1 MNPRTERAWED
12 YQNKSG
18 KLEKYRRR
26 GMIIGATT
34 GILGGA
40 LLTKGR
46 GLGIPA
52 GGVIGGVAGHHIGKA
67 FEPKGTQKRLDK
79 QTNRFNQMTY
89 RAVRKANSKKQRRF
103 DEIVA
108 LAERV
113 RLRQTYRKMKQNSKR
128 RAEKLK
134 SGKLGGIRGRAI
146 YDSFYGSRG

>member
-12 YQNKSG
+12 YQNKTG
-18 KLEKYRRR
+18 KLERYRKR
-26 GMIIGATT
+26 GLLIGATT
-34 GILGGA
+34 GIIGGA
-40 LLTKGR
+40 ILSKGR
-46 GLGIPA
+46 GVGIPLGA
-52 GGVIGGVAGHHIGKA
+52 MVGGVAGHHIGKA

-79 QTNRFNQMTY
+79 QTARFNNMTY
-89 RAVRKANSKKQRRF
+89 RAVRKANQKKNRRF

-113 RLRQTYRKMKQNSKR
+113 RIRQTYRKMKQNSKR
-128 RAEKLK
+128 RAERLK